1 MEPKMCPIHNV
12 MMEWR
17 DRQDGSGGWHSHQT
31 TDQTYPAAKNGNRY
45 CTGKPPKQAQPQ
57 NKMPGPSM
65 QDTRLAIMKACY
77 VPGMGVD
84 WNQVS
89 KMQNYV
95 VNGVIPVTEDDPF
108 PPEAA

>member
-45 CTGKPPKQAQPQ
+45 CTGKPPKQAQPKPQ
-57 NKMPGPSM
+57 AQISNS
-65 QDTRLAIMKACY
+65 DTRLAIARACY
-77 VPGMGVD
+77 VSDMGVD
-84 WNQVS
+84 W
-89 KMQNYV
+89 KMVEKMHNYV
-95 VNGVIPVTEDDPF
+95 LNGVIPKAEDDPF

>member
-45 CTGKPPKQAQPQ
+45 CVGKPPKQAQPKPQ
-57 NKMPGPSM
+57 AQTVNL
-65 QDTRLAIMKACY
+65 DTRLAIIKACW
-77 VPGMGVD
+77 VPDMGVD
-84 WNQVS
+84 WVMVGNI
-89 KMQNYV
+89 QNYV
-95 VNGVIPVTEDDPF
+95 LNGVIPKAGEGPF
-108 PPEAA
+108 QPEAA